1 MYKIK
6 QYTKDKAQE
15 LNVIVKPSKNK
26 NKKIDVFKND
36 KKIASIGDIN
46 YLNNDYPTY
55 LIERGKEYADKRK
68 SLYHQ
73 RHKKDNGINGKY
85 ARLLLW

>member
-6 QYTKDKAQE
+6 QYTKDKAE
-15 LNVIVKPSKNK
+15 KLNVIVKPSKNK

-36 KKIASIGDIN
+36 KKIASIGHID
-46 YLNNDYPTY
+46 YKDYPTY
-55 LIERGKEYADKRK
+55 LIERGKSYADTRK
-68 SLYHQ
+68 KLYHQ
-73 RHKKDNGINGKY
+73 RHKNDNQLNGKY